1 WFESD
6 KSGYPISIE
15 IEGEDGW
22 EYITSVFPRDN
33 FSQIPITS
41 LSELI
46 DNGEGLTLRLV
57 WFADHNLKTIRIVQ
71 PEDELIVERT
81 SPLVFAIHSR
91 LGNVIQ
97 ELLNEDEDYVEVLPG
112 DTLRLE
118 FAFLPEIPDCN
129 RSFVFISNGYYT
141 TETGDGGTQTA
152 TSDIPLVHS
161 MSLFPNPAKS
171 DMTIRFG
178 IPGEEQ
184 VSLKV
189 YDVSGREV
197 ETLENRR
204 LKAGYYTI
212 RLDNMNLPSGIYFA
226 RLVTDNFEETKKLVL
241 IK

>member
-1 WFESD
+1 
-6 KSGYPISIE
+6 SGYPISIE
-15 IEGEDGW
+15 IERDGW
-22 EYITSVFPRDN
+22 EYVTSVFPRDN
-33 FSQIPITS
+33 LSNIPISS

-46 DNGEGLTLRLV
+46 DNEEALTLRLV
-57 WFADHNLKTIRIVQ
+57 WFADHNLKTIRIIQ
-71 PEDELIVERT
+71 LEDELIVERT
-81 SPLVFAIHSR
+81 SPLVLAIHSR

-97 ELLNEDEDYVEVLPG
+97 KLLNEDEDYVEVLPG

-129 RSFVFISNGYYT
+129 QSFVFISNGYYT
-141 TETGDGGTQTA
+141 TEIGDGGTQTA
-152 TSDIPLVHS
+152 TSDIPLIHS
-161 MSLFPNPAKS
+161 LSLYPNPAKNN
-171 DMTIRFG
+171 MTMRFG
-178 IPGEEQ
+178 LPKEER

-226 RLVTDNFEETKKLVL
+226 RLVTDTYEETKKLVL